1 MCVDE
6 TQEPVHLSRVAAV
19 TGRNVCKMITSCV
32 RSAIAGALIFGV
44 ATAAVAATKGQF
56 GNMCTMGL
64 ALHKNVPTNCSVNT
78 IYKGNTY
85 CFGNEQAKSQF
96 LKNPKANLAKAET
109 FYRKEHHG

>member
-19 TGRNVCKMITSCV
+19 TGRNVCKED
-32 RSAIAGALIFGV
+32 IAGALIFGV